1 MVWAFCTSTF
11 PSLPPVAFPSLI
23 PTALFGPSP
32 PPLSPMGCERRRKH
46 WRRGQSRPPL
56 TRSRRRKKNVG
67 VKSARGEE
75 GGLGGGREAAFL
87 MRGPATN
94 RSLGGN
100 GGGGGGCGG
109 DVGEGELGNNDTAR
123 KKRRDVGDG
132 RLTPYS
138 YKRVVICGRRGGG
151 SLGILPG

>member
-1 MVWAFCTSTF
+1 MGVLHLNVSLSSPCCF
-11 PSLPPVAFPSLI
+11 PFSDSDCSIRSLPSPSFSHGMREEEKTL
-23 PTALFGPSP
+23 A
-32 PPLSPMGCERRRKH
+32 ERAK
-46 WRRGQSRPPL
+46 QAPL
-56 TRSRRRKKNVG
+56 TSSRRRKKNVG

-151 SLGILPG
+151 SVGILPG